1 MEEENSNGTTY
12 SRIKNFLLNS
22 DIYPGQKIP
31 QVEICKK
38 MGISFSPLREALM
51 MLATEGLLIH
61 KNQRG
66 FFIPQIGYEELR
78 ELYDTRILIEPYL
91 VKEAAKF
98 MTAEKLESIRN
109 IHNRYKRMAAEPY
122 SRNRLLVDKSFHLEI
137 LEMGGNQKL
146 TQIVDGILNLLV
158 VRRTIMHL
166 PPERPYRACEEH
178 SAILESL
185 AKGNGK
191 TASQLM
197 KDHISMIKKFVLDD
211 LIKRRNDF
219 DSETYWGLSNKG

>member
-1 MEEENSNGTTY
+1 MEKENSIETTY

-38 MGISFSPLREALM
+38 MGISFSPLREAFM
-51 MLATEGLLIH
+51 ILATEGLLIH

-66 FFIPQIGYEELR
+66 FFVPQIGYEEAR
-78 ELYDTRILIEPYL
+78 ELYDTRILIEPNL

-98 MTAEKLESIRN
+98 MTEEKLESIRN

-122 SRNRLLVDKSFHLEI
+122 SRNRLLVDKRFHLVI

-146 TQIVDGILNLLV
+146 TQIVDGIFNSLI
-158 VRRTIMHL
+158 VRRTIAHL

-178 SAILESL
+178 FAIFESL
-185 AKGNGK
+185 AKGDGK
-191 TASQLM
+191 RASQLM
-197 KDHISMIKKFVLDD
+197 KEHISMIKKFVLDD
-211 LIKRRNDF
+211 LNNRQNDF
-219 DSETYWGLSNKG
+219 DSASYWGLSNQA